1 MTFDIH
7 NGHCDLPARPPA
19 PLRLRR
25 LLAAWLPEAL
35 LRRWWTLGCES
46 RRRAIARHLKR
57 LDDHTLRD
65 LGFDRTEISMAAYDL
80 AAKTRHSNR
89 PRR

>member
-7 NGHCDLPARPPA
+7 NGHCDLSARPPA
-19 PLRLRR
+19 PRLLRG

-35 LRRWWTLGCES
+35 LRRWWTLRCER
-46 RRRAIARHLKR
+46 RRRAFARHLKG

-65 LGFDRTEISMAAYDL
+65 LGFDRTEITMATYDL
-80 AAKTRHSNR
+80 AAKTRRSNR